1 LGIWW
6 LALGFGLGLTRV
18 RGREMKER
26 EQQIIRL
33 QAARLD
39 LMRDALRKQE
49 EETEFDN
56 MRRVTKVCCT
66 PSITTEF
73 PQQTR
78 ARVCCRCERSATLHS
93 KRKLRASAACA
104 SSSSGSLGAQGA
116 G

>member
-1 LGIWW
+1 MGFAW
-6 LALGFGLGLTRV
+6 LLREFGLELTRV

-66 PSITTEF
+66 PSITTDF

-78 ARVCCRCERSATLHS
+78 ALCRCERSATLHS
-93 KRKLRASAACA
+93 KRKWRASAACA
-104 SSSSGSLGAQGA
+104 
-116 G
+116 